1 MRDSSD
7 RANVIITIPRLT
19 VTVGVVFFAVVVV
32 MTAAFVFVPEQF
44 RSALIFLAAAA
55 AAAGQIAAALYTAR
69 VLQFTMNSQ
78 TAASR
83 DMYLKD
89 DATEKRLLAEVSF
102 RFGER
107 WNEAAM
113 FHMRKQCQEIIEKR
127 DQPDEIKNTIAA
139 NTDKQTNVGNIL
151 NFLEELALAVNEK
164 KCDEAI
170 AKRLFCGI
178 VVNIWHATEGWV
190 KEKRTARGRP
200 QIWAEL
206 EALYH
211 RWKQ

>member
-19 VTVGVVFFAVVVV
+19 VTVGVVFCAVVVA

-44 RSALIFLAAAA
+44 RSALIFLAAA

-107 WNEAAM
+107 WNEAA
-113 FHMRKQCQEIIEKR
+113 
-127 DQPDEIKNTIAA
+127 
-139 NTDKQTNVGNIL
+139 L
-151 NFLEELALAVNEK
+151 LS
-164 KCDEAI
+164 
-170 AKRLFCGI
+170 
-178 VVNIWHATEGWV
+178 
-190 KEKRTARGRP
+190 
-200 QIWAEL
+200 
-206 EALYH
+206 
-211 RWKQ
+211 

>member
-19 VTVGVVFFAVVVV
+19 VTVGVVFCAVVVA

-44 RSALIFLAAAA
+44 RSALIFLAAAAAA

-107 WNEAAM
+107 WNEAA
-113 FHMRKQCQEIIEKR
+113 
-127 DQPDEIKNTIAA
+127 
-139 NTDKQTNVGNIL
+139 L
-151 NFLEELALAVNEK
+151 LS
-164 KCDEAI
+164 
-170 AKRLFCGI
+170 
-178 VVNIWHATEGWV
+178 
-190 KEKRTARGRP
+190 
-200 QIWAEL
+200 
-206 EALYH
+206 
-211 RWKQ
+211 